1 MNQNEALLKINEIHN
16 VIEGSNKAIFSGE
29 RMMLIGAMLTL
40 IPAIEVLTQGLTFG
54 ADFGPQAGVIITAV
68 HTVFYWV
75 LFTLAGKLSP
85 FKRKDHAEA
94 HPLIKKA
101 FSLRTPFVICIFGV
115 IFAFAA
121 IHQFQYIHPLVFV
134 FLGLMFSLCGKFTIP
149 AVSYIAY
156 SYIGLGFVYIYL
168 TQFQIPNL
176 WIYML
181 VYNGLSYIAM
191 GLFLRKE
198 QAARV

>member
-1 MNQNEALLKINEIHN
+1 MDQNEALLKINEIHN

-29 RMMLIGAMLTL
+29 RMMVIGAMLLL
-40 IPAIEVLTQGLTFG
+40 IPVIEVASQGLSFG
-54 ADFGPQAGVIITAV
+54 ADFGDNAGIIIMAI
-68 HTVFYWV
+68 HTLFYWG
-75 LFTLAGKLSP
+75 LFSVVGKILP
-85 FKRKDHAEA
+85 FKGFKREEN

-101 FSLRTPFVICIFGV
+101 FSLKTPFIVCIFGV
-115 IFAFAA
+115 MFAFAA
-121 IHQFQYIHPLVFV
+121 IQQWQFIHPMVFV
-134 FLGLMFSLCGKFTIP
+134 FLGLMFSLYGKFTIP

-168 TQFQIPNL
+168 TQFHIPNL

-198 QAARV
+198 QAKRL